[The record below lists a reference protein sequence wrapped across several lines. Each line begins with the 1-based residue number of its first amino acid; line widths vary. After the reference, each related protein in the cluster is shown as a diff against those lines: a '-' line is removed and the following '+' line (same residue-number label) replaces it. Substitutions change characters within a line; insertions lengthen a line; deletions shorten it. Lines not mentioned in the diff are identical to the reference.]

1 MMIGVFFKAIFSFL
15 RDPFGS
21 LSDRIKDMPFY
32 KIFGIAFP
40 EMLISIY
47 SISILISLV
56 IGLEKGGIRG
66 IRSFL
71 GWVHFYTLDAP
82 IGGFVK
88 WITEQDKSFIVLFSA
103 ILIFVFTSSLSYY
116 LRDSL
121 SRISSL
127 NKQKI
132 ASVSNSSYML
142 IFSVFASIDY
152 ANLINHEVGFILT
165 CFFVSISLIWVSLY
179 CLSNWSKLTD
189 ARSKWNDVRE
199 EWHKDVKLWLFVILS
214 VFFPLAISV
223 FAPLILM
230 FYILVGLLDVPSGG
244 AVLFNGTKESR
255 EKKRKEIEKSLD
267 KLKENLYER
276 YRGDSNYRAKVRAAI
291 QVAGKDSKIVPV
303 FSGENVADI
312 VRYTLKNELARPLI
326 IVTEVD
332 GEIYTYTIQ

>member
-1 MMIGVFFKAIFSFL
+1 MMILVFFKAVFSFIK
-15 RDPFGS
+15 DPFGS
-21 LSDRIKDMPFY
+21 LSDRIKYMPFY
-32 KIFGIAFP
+32 KIFGSAFP
-40 EMLISIY
+40 ELLISIY
-47 SISILISLV
+47 SISIIASLV

-66 IRSFL
+66 IISFL
-71 GWVHFYTLDAP
+71 KWVHFDTLGAP
-82 IGGFVK
+82 IDGFVK
-88 WITEQDKSFIVLFSA
+88 WITEQDKGFAVLFSA

-132 ASVSNSSYML
+132 ASVPNSSYML
-142 IFSVFASIDY
+142 MLSVFVSIDY
-152 ANLINHEVGFILT
+152 VNLVNHEAGFILT
-165 CFFVSISLIWVSLY
+165 CFFASISLIWVSLY
-179 CLSNWSKLTD
+179 CFSNWSKFAD
-189 ARSKWNDVRE
+189 ARSKWNEVRE
-199 EWHKDVKLWLFVILS
+199 DWYKDVKFWIFVILS
-214 VFFPLAISV
+214 VLCPLFISV
-223 FAPLILM
+223 FASLILV
-230 FYILVGLLDVPSGG
+230 FSILFGLLDVPSGG

-291 QVAGKDSKIVPV
+291 QVAGRDSKIVPV

>member
-1 MMIGVFFKAIFSFL
+1 
-15 RDPFGS
+15 
-21 LSDRIKDMPFY
+21 MPFY

-165 CFFVSISLIWVSLY
+165 CFLSRLVSFGSVSTASLIGLNLQTLG
-179 CLSNWSKLTD
+179 LSGMMLGK
-189 ARSKWNDVRE
+189 
-199 EWHKDVKLWLFVILS
+199 
-214 VFFPLAISV
+214 
-223 FAPLILM
+223 
-230 FYILVGLLDVPSGG
+230 
-244 AVLFNGTKESR
+244 NGTKM
-255 EKKRKEIEKSLD
+255 
-267 KLKENLYER
+267 
-276 YRGDSNYRAKVRAAI
+276 
-291 QVAGKDSKIVPV
+291 
-303 FSGENVADI
+303 
-312 VRYTLKNELARPLI
+312 
-326 IVTEVD
+326 
-332 GEIYTYTIQ
+332 